1 MNAHTDFAKTKRVQP
16 LVMKDEVPF
25 AAHELFFS
33 RTDGRGV
40 IETGNEVFQR
50 IALHPWDKLLKAPH
64 RIIRHPDMPRA
75 VFWLLWETIKAGNP
89 VGAFVKNL
97 AADGRYYW
105 VYAVVTPIDG
115 GYLSVRLKPTSPLL
129 AVVEKEYKA
138 LRTRELAENLEPA
151 ESAAL
156 LLDRLKEMGFRNYDQ
171 FMAHALAEELMSR
184 DAAIGRTPSL
194 EVRNFK
200 KLMGIANRMLDE
212 AAQIGVKYNTN
223 RFVAFNMRVRAARM
237 GGSGKTVGVIS
248 NDYGIH
254 SRAMLEEMDGFAERA
269 RELAE
274 IVAKGSFLF
283 STALL
288 QKEAIAQF
296 AEEKNLPESIDL
308 HLEQAFLSKQH
319 ARYSRIAKEEVLNI
333 SKDMLN
339 FARRTAEMQ
348 RLVSGLEVTR
358 VMGMIECAHLRE
370 RGKALLD
377 VLSDLEHFQR
387 EVSDILSQIDD
398 ANLDLFATIR
408 QME

>member
-184 DAAIGRTPSL
+184 DAAMGRTSSL

-269 RELAE
+269 RELLKSSQR
-274 IVAKGSFLF
+274 VASCFQLHCFKKKQSRSLPRRKTFPKA
-283 STALL
+283 STC
-288 QKEAIAQF
+288 I
-296 AEEKNLPESIDL
+296 
-308 HLEQAFLSKQH
+308 LSKPFCQNSMH
-319 ARYSRIAKEEVLNI
+319 DIAGL
-333 SKDMLN
+333 
-339 FARRTAEMQ
+339 Q
-348 RLVSGLEVTR
+348 RKR
-358 VMGMIECAHLRE
+358 
-370 RGKALLD
+370 
-377 VLSDLEHFQR
+377 F
-387 EVSDILSQIDD
+387 
-398 ANLDLFATIR
+398 
-408 QME
+408 